1 MAGQCVPLT
10 FVSDDQPPDLTGNM
24 QTLFKKF
31 GVNEQILLSSLAIAV
46 GLLVGYGS
54 ILFRHLIEFFQ
65 LLFMGSGSENVGEIV
80 SGLAWWHV
88 CLMPILGGLVV
99 GPLVHFLFPGS
110 RGHGVPEV
118 MVSVALQGGKLKLR
132 DGLGKMLASAISIG
146 AGASVGREGPV
157 IHLGATLASWL
168 GQKLGLTTSHLR
180 TMVGCGAAA
189 GIAASFNAPIAG
201 VMFALEVIIADYG
214 MATFS
219 PIVLSSVIATVI
231 ARLHLGDFPA
241 FIVPHYTM
249 MSAWEIP
256 SYVLLGVL
264 CGVTGIVF
272 MSSVFKSEDLMARLP
287 LPRYLRPV
295 VGGAV
300 LGLMGLAYP
309 QVMGVGYDTMNL
321 ALLEELGGGLMLALV
336 GMKILATAIT
346 LGSGFSGGVFTPSL
360 YLGAMVGGAFGVFAH
375 QLMPAISAGPGA
387 YTLVGMGAMAAC
399 VLGAPMASILILFEL
414 TGDYRIMLAL
424 MVCSIVASLIIH
436 QFYKDSIYTRAL
448 RRKNIDLWSGKES
461 GPLSKT
467 QVAAVMRTDCAILP
481 ETMTIRRFK
490 NRITQSHEE
499 SFVVVDDQGRLK
511 GLLHAHDV
519 RGVIFEKGDDVMLV
533 QELLGTRELVT
544 VSPADTLLEAFL
556 RMGANNLDQIPV
568 VSPDNPRQVLG
579 VITNSDVIR
588 VHAQATQSN
597 DSILNV

>member
-1 MAGQCVPLT
+1 MH
-10 FVSDDQPPDLTGNM
+10 N
-24 QTLFKKF
+24 LFKKF
-31 GVNEQILLSSLAIAV
+31 GVNEQILLSTLAIAV

-80 SGLAWWHV
+80 AGLKWWHV
-88 CLMPILGGLVV
+88 CLMPVLGGLVV
-99 GPLVHFLFPGS
+99 GPLVHFFFPGS

-118 MVSVALQGGKLKLR
+118 MVAVALEGGRLNLR
-132 DGLGKMLASAISIG
+132 DGLGKMLASSISIG

-168 GQKLGLTTSHLR
+168 GQKLGMSTRHMR

-241 FIVPHYTM
+241 FIVPHYTLV
-249 MSAWEIP
+249 SAWEIP
-256 SYVLLGVL
+256 SYVLLGVM
-264 CGVTGIVF
+264 CGVVGIFF
-272 MSSVFKSEDLMARLP
+272 MASVFKAEDLMARLP

-295 VGGAV
+295 AGGAI
-300 LGLMGLAYP
+300 LGLMGLAFP

-336 GMKILATAIT
+336 VMKILATALT

-360 YLGAMVGGAFGVFAH
+360 FLGAMVGGAFGSFAH
-375 QLMPAISAGPGA
+375 DLMPAISAGAGA
-387 YTLVGMGAMAAC
+387 YALVGMGAMAAC

-424 MVCSIVASLIIH
+424 MVSAIMASLIIH
-436 QFYKDSIYTRAL
+436 QFYRDSIYTRAL
-448 RRKNIDLWSGKES
+448 RRKKIDLWSGRES
-461 GPLSKT
+461 GPLGTT
-467 QVAAVMRTDCAILP
+467 QVAAVMRTDCAIVP

-490 NRITQSHEE
+490 NRIQQSQEE
-499 SFVVVDDQGRLK
+499 SFLVVDDQGRLK
-511 GLLHAHDV
+511 GLLHAQEV
-519 RGVIFEKGDDVMLV
+519 RGVVFEKGDDTMQVG
-533 QELLGTRELVT
+533 ELIGARDLVT
-544 VSPADTLLEAFL
+544 VVPADTLLEAFL
-556 RMGANNLDQIPV
+556 RMGAHNLDQLPV

-579 VITNSDVIR
+579 VISNSDVIR
-588 VHAQATQSN
+588 VHAQASAEAR
-597 DSILNV
+597 